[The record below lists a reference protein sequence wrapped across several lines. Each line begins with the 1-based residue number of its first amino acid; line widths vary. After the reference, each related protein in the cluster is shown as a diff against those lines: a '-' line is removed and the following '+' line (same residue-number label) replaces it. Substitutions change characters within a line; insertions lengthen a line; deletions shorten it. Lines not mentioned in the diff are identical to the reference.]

1 MHTGLK
7 SPLSLGS
14 TDFSALRA
22 AGEIYV
28 DKTELLYELARE
40 RSKIFLSRP
49 RRFGKSLLISTFE
62 SLFSY
67 GLRDFD
73 GLAIDKCWKDTGA
86 YTIVKLDFSAVKDFS
101 TAEEFEK
108 WFNQS

>member
-1 MHTGLK
+1 MHKGQRR
-7 SPLSLGS
+7 PLSLGS

-28 DKTELLYELARE
+28 DKTGMLYELARE

-67 GLRDFD
+67 GLRDFN
-73 GLAIDKCWKDTGA
+73 GLIIDKYWKDTGA
-86 YTIVKLDFSAVKDFS
+86 YTVVKLDFFS
-101 TAEEFEK
+101 CTRF
-108 WFNQS
+108 FYS

>member
-40 RSKIFLSRP
+40 RSKIFCLGPDVLASR
-49 RRFGKSLLISTFE
+49 
-62 SLFSY
+62 
-67 GLRDFD
+67 
-73 GLAIDKCWKDTGA
+73 C
-86 YTIVKLDFSAVKDFS
+86 
-101 TAEEFEK
+101 
-108 WFNQS
+108 